1 MKRWIFNH
9 KNMLMLFQLLLIIP
23 AVSNLWLFK
32 MSVVTDFS
40 FLVAGVLELF
50 HY

>member
-23 AVSNLWLFK
+23 AFSNLWLFK

-40 FLVAGVLELF
+40 AGVLELF